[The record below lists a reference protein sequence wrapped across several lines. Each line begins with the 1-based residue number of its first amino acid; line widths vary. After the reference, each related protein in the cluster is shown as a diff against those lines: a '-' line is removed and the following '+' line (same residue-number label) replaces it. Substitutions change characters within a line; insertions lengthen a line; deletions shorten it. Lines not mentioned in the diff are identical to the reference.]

1 MATTDRGTLGKG
13 SDDAARG
20 PWWKRAAKVFGPG
33 LITGASDDDPS
44 GIATYAQAGATYGF
58 GMVWA
63 APVVLPLMIAV
74 QEMSDRTA
82 TATGDSLG
90 GIVRKCFRRGGR
102 VTVGI
107 LLVFLAVANI
117 VNLSADLMAVG
128 SGMELLGAGPAHLW
142 SGIAGLVIVLLLIL
156 GSYRVVAHVFTALCL
171 ALFAYVAV
179 MFTAGVDWGKVW
191 EGLTFQQLSPGLSYW
206 GLVAGVFGTSISP
219 YLFFWES
226 GQRVEEM
233 RDAEDRGKEPG
244 MGDRDIPLHHAQ
256 RRRRQQRID
265 VTVGMALAVLIMF
278 SVVVATGATLGAH
291 GQSIQSAA
299 DAAKALAP
307 IAGPLAGAVF
317 ALGFIGTGLLGVPV
331 LASSACMGMSALLDK
346 DWGFDRSPRKAPVFY
361 SLLLVATIGGV
372 VMAAVLDN
380 PINLLVLS
388 AMINAMA
395 AAPFLIVVLLIARS
409 RRIMGDERNGP
420 VSNILGWLTAGI
432 MVVCGVLAVWSQLT
446 G

>member
-90 GIVRKCFRRGGR
+90 GIVRKCFPRGGR

-265 VTVGMALAVLIMF
+265 VTVGMTLAVLIMF

-291 GQSIQSAA
+291 GQSIQSGGRREGACAHCRAPCGSRLRLGIHRHRAA
-299 DAAKALAP
+299 GRP
-307 IAGPLAGAVF
+307 GAGL
-317 ALGFIGTGLLGVPV
+317 IGLH
-331 LASSACMGMSALLDK
+331 
-346 DWGFDRSPRKAPVFY
+346 
-361 SLLLVATIGGV
+361 
-372 VMAAVLDN
+372 
-380 PINLLVLS
+380 
-388 AMINAMA
+388 
-395 AAPFLIVVLLIARS
+395 
-409 RRIMGDERNGP
+409 GDERAAGQG
-420 VSNILGWLTAGI
+420 LGVRPQSAQGARLLQPPARGHDRWSRDGRSSRQPHQSAGAQRHDQ
-432 MVVCGVLAVWSQLT
+432 CHGRGTLPHRRAPHCAQPPHH
-446 G
+446 GR